1 MVHCLQIDSSP
12 RGSSQNT
19 KRFLGIDVGAETIK
33 LVELVHDAGGLRWS
47 RRRLAEHDKKPTE
60 RLRALLQEWDWASVA
75 SAAVSGRLGKLVR
88 LPQVPTPQAQARACR
103 YLAGDQPATVVSIG
117 SHGFSVLELRA
128 GGVEVFRENSR
139 CSQGTGNFLRQLVE
153 RFSLTI
159 EEASAIAAAT
169 DGAAPLSGR
178 CPVILKSDMTHLA
191 NKGEDRARILAGLFD
206 AVAENVL
213 VLLKPDISPPR
224 LVLVGGVSRAPRIQ
238 RAIGAFATAHAMT
251 LLALPEEAGLYFE
264 ALGCAL
270 IAAERGAAEP
280 VPALES
286 LIALP
291 PETQLERVPPLAA
304 SLNQVHRL
312 TRRPPAPVEEP
323 SHGPLILGF
332 DIGSTGSKAVAID
345 AATCD
350 LRWEDYRDT
359 LGNPVAAAQALL
371 ERFQHSRAGE
381 APVLAVGVTGSGREI
396 VGSLLANCYGK
407 EAVCVLNEIAAHAAG
422 AVHYDPRVDTIFEI
436 GGQDAKYSRLADGRV
451 VDCAMNEAC
460 SAGTG
465 SFIAE
470 QGRKF
475 AGIRDVVQLGQ
486 EALAACEGVSLGQH
500 CSVFMAEIIDN
511 AVAAGVDQRTII
523 AGLYDSIVQNYL
535 HRVKGNRTVGKVIF
549 CQGMPFSSDA
559 LAAAVAR
566 QTGSDVIIP
575 PSPGTVGALGIALL
589 AQRELPLAGLRA
601 LDLPRFLTARVGA
614 KDTFAC
620 KATTGC
626 GAPGNRCRIERLQT
640 VVADRRQV
648 FTWGGGCALHDRG
661 TRRKK
666 LPDLALDPFREREEL
681 IQRLISGLSSRRAGE
696 TAAHRHTVALS
707 DEFMLKGLFPFF
719 ATFLHEL
726 GLTLRFVG
734 GCDQAALKRGI
745 QDCHV
750 PFCAPMQQF
759 HGLVSRMAETGAEQ
773 VFLPMIRSL
782 PRVDGEP
789 HAGTCPIAQAS
800 PDLLRWDLKET
811 ATTRVLSPVIDVG
824 AGNLES
830 AAFLAGC
837 AQLAAQAGCPGEDW
851 KRAHRRAAAAQ
862 AQFEH
867 ACDDIGR
874 RALDFCQAHGIAPV
888 VVLGRPYTIYNTV
901 LNSNVPALLREQG
914 AIGIPL
920 DCYPV
925 DDAVPTFKDMYWS
938 HGQRIL
944 RAAHQIRRA
953 RGVYSLY
960 CSNYSCGP
968 DSFNLHFFAYIME
981 GKPFA
986 VIETDGH
993 SGDAGTKTRIEA
1005 FLHCVGMD
1013 LPAAT
1018 AGTSLRDFHQVERQP
1033 ASLPEILRQ
1042 SETLLIPWIGP
1053 SSQAVAA
1060 ALQGLGLPAESLPMP
1075 DAESLRRGRR
1085 HTSGKECLPMC
1096 LTLGN
1101 LLQRLERERT
1111 TDRRFALLMTTTNGP
1126 CREGCYNLLN
1136 QITLERLGWADR
1148 VRIWSPADTGYFDD
1162 LPGGLSAL
1170 IFTAM
1175 MASDLLQGALHDVRP
1190 VEIRPGAARQIY
1202 DRNFARL
1209 LREIQS
1215 IVTGDLSLPAALWQV
1230 ATGRLFGLRRLL
1242 ADAAGEFAL
1251 VRTARALPTV
1261 LVVGEVYVRGDAFA
1275 NNFIVDQLE
1284 ARGLRA
1290 RLAPLNEWL
1299 EYSDLAARSNDPG
1312 FHLGARVG
1320 SAVQQRI
1327 QNLIYT
1333 AVAPLLG
1340 WPERPLVRHS
1350 LEAAGCYLRTD
1361 LEGEAVL
1368 TIGGPVDDWR
1378 RGRIDA
1384 VVSVGPLEC
1393 MPNKIAEAQLFHAAE
1408 KEGLLSLTL
1417 SLNGD
1422 PADAGALD
1430 NFAFAVH
1437 ARFAGGRSRP
1447 GAVRPTVNH
1456 GSNGLPL
1463 APPMAARP

>member
-1 MVHCLQIDSSP
+1 
-12 RGSSQNT
+12 
-19 KRFLGIDVGAETIK
+19 
-33 LVELVHDAGGLRWS
+33 
-47 RRRLAEHDKKPTE
+47 
-60 RLRALLQEWDWASVA
+60 
-75 SAAVSGRLGKLVR
+75 
-88 LPQVPTPQAQARACR
+88 
-103 YLAGDQPATVVSIG
+103 
-117 SHGFSVLELRA
+117 
-128 GGVEVFRENSR
+128 
-139 CSQGTGNFLRQLVE
+139 
-153 RFSLTI
+153 
-159 EEASAIAAAT
+159 
-169 DGAAPLSGR
+169 
-178 CPVILKSDMTHLA
+178 
-191 NKGEDRARILAGLFD
+191 
-206 AVAENVL
+206 
-213 VLLKPDISPPR
+213 
-224 LVLVGGVSRAPRIQ
+224 
-238 RAIGAFATAHAMT
+238 
-251 LLALPEEAGLYFE
+251 
-264 ALGCAL
+264 
-270 IAAERGAAEP
+270 
-280 VPALES
+280 
-286 LIALP
+286 
-291 PETQLERVPPLAA
+291 
-304 SLNQVHRL
+304 
-312 TRRPPAPVEEP
+312 
-323 SHGPLILGF
+323 
-332 DIGSTGSKAVAID
+332 
-345 AATCD
+345 
-350 LRWEDYRDT
+350 
-359 LGNPVAAAQALL
+359 
-371 ERFQHSRAGE
+371 
-381 APVLAVGVTGSGREI
+381 
-396 VGSLLANCYGK
+396 
-407 EAVCVLNEIAAHAAG
+407 
-422 AVHYDPRVDTIFEI
+422 
-436 GGQDAKYSRLADGRV
+436 
-451 VDCAMNEAC
+451 
-460 SAGTG
+460 
-465 SFIAE
+465 
-470 QGRKF
+470 
-475 AGIRDVVQLGQ
+475 
-486 EALAACEGVSLGQH
+486 
-500 CSVFMAEIIDN
+500 
-511 AVAAGVDQRTII
+511 
-523 AGLYDSIVQNYL
+523 
-535 HRVKGNRTVGKVIF
+535 
-549 CQGMPFSSDA
+549 
-559 LAAAVAR
+559 
-566 QTGSDVIIP
+566 
-575 PSPGTVGALGIALL
+575 
-589 AQRELPLAGLRA
+589 
-601 LDLPRFLTARVGA
+601 
-614 KDTFAC
+614 
-620 KATTGC
+620 
-626 GAPGNRCRIERLQT
+626 
-640 VVADRRQV
+640 
-648 FTWGGGCALHDRG
+648 
-661 TRRKK
+661 
-666 LPDLALDPFREREEL
+666 
-681 IQRLISGLSSRRAGE
+681 
-696 TAAHRHTVALS
+696 
-707 DEFMLKGLFPFF
+707 MLKGLFPFF

-726 GLTLRFVG
+726 GLTLRFAG

-759 HGLVSRMAETGAEQ
+759 HGLVSRMAETGADQ

-811 ATTRVLSPVIDVG
+811 ATARVLSPVIDVG

-851 KRAHRRAAAAQ
+851 KRAHRRAAGAQ

-874 RALDFCQAHGIAPV
+874 RALDFCQAQGIAPV

-1018 AGTSLRDFHQVERQP
+1018 AGTSLRDFHRVERQP

-1060 ALQGLGLPAESLPMP
+1060 TLQGLGLPAESLPMP
-1075 DAESLRRGRR
+1075 DAEALRRGRR

-1101 LLQRLERERT
+1101 LLQRLERDRA
-1111 TDRRFALLMTTTNGP
+1111 TDRRFVLLMTTTNGP

-1190 VEIRPGAARQIY
+1190 VEIRPGAAREIY
-1202 DRNFARL
+1202 DRNLARL

-1261 LVVGEVYVRGDAFA
+1261 LVVGEVYVRCDAFA

-1327 QNLIYT
+1327 QNLTYT
-1333 AVAPLLG
+1333 AVAPPLD

-1350 LEAAGCYLRTD
+1350 LEAGSAYLRTD

-1368 TIGGPVDDWR
+1368 TIGGPVDEWR
-1378 RGRIDA
+1378 RGRIAA

-1393 MPNKIAEAQLFHAAE
+1393 MPNKIAAAQLFHAAE

-1447 GAVRPTVNH
+1447 GAVLPTVNH
-1456 GSNGLPL
+1456 GAPL
-1463 APPMAARP
+1463 APPVAARP

>member
-33 LVELVHDAGGLRWS
+33 LVELVHDAGGLRCS

-60 RLRALLQEWDWASVA
+60 RLRALLQEWDLASVA

-139 CSQGTGNFLRQLVE
+139 CAQGTGNFLRQLVE

-159 EEASAIAAAT
+159 EEASAIATAT

-280 VPALES
+280 MPALES
-286 LIALP
+286 LITLQ

-304 SLNQVHRL
+304 SLSRVHRL
-312 TRRPPAPVEEP
+312 TRRPPAPADETSP
-323 SHGPLILGF
+323 GPLILGF
-332 DIGSTGSKAVAID
+332 DIGSTGSKAIAID
-345 AATCD
+345 AATGD

-359 LGNPVAAAQALL
+359 LGNPVGAAQALL
-371 ERFQHSRAGE
+371 ERFQHGGAGGQ
-381 APVLAVGVTGSGREI
+381 PVLAVGVTGSGREI

-436 GGQDAKYSRLADGRV
+436 GGQDAKYSRLAEGRV

-486 EALAACEGVSLGQH
+486 EALAAREGVSLGQH

-589 AQRELPLAGLRA
+589 AQRELPLAALRA

-620 KATTGC
+620 RATTGC
-626 GAPGNRCRIERLQT
+626 GAPGNRCQIERLQT

-681 IQRLISGLSSRRAGE
+681 IQRLISSLASRRAGE
-696 TAAHRHTVALS
+696 TAAHRRTVALS

-726 GLTLRFVG
+726 GLTLRFAG

-759 HGLVSRMAETGAEQ
+759 HGLVSRMAETGADQ

-811 ATTRVLSPVIDVG
+811 ATARVLSPVIDVG

-851 KRAHRRAAAAQ
+851 KRAHRRAAGAQ

-874 RALDFCQAHGIAPV
+874 RALDFCQAQGIAPV

-1018 AGTSLRDFHQVERQP
+1018 AGTSLRDFHRVERQP

-1075 DAESLRRGRR
+1075 DAEALRRGRR

-1101 LLQRLERERT
+1101 LLQRLERDRA
-1111 TDRRFALLMTTTNGP
+1111 TDRRFVLLMTTTNGP

-1190 VEIRPGAARQIY
+1190 VELRPGAAREIY

-1261 LVVGEVYVRGDAFA
+1261 LVVGEVYVRCDAFA

-1327 QNLIYT
+1327 QNLTYT
-1333 AVAPLLG
+1333 AVAPPLG
-1340 WPERPLVRHS
+1340 WPDRPLVRHS
-1350 LEAAGCYLRTD
+1350 LEAGGAYLRTD

-1368 TIGGPVDDWR
+1368 TIGGPVDEWR
-1378 RGRIDA
+1378 RGRIAA

-1456 GSNGLPL
+1456 GSPL
-1463 APPMAARP
+1463 APLVAARP

>member
-33 LVELVHDAGGLRWS
+33 LVELVHDAGGLRCS

-60 RLRALLQEWDWASVA
+60 RLRALLQEWDLASVA

-139 CSQGTGNFLRQLVE
+139 CAQGTGNFLRQLVE

-159 EEASAIAAAT
+159 EEASAIATAT

-238 RAIGAFATAHAMT
+238 RALGAFATAHAMT
-251 LLALPEEAGLYFE
+251 LLALSEEAGLYFE

-280 VPALES
+280 GPALEN

-291 PETQLERVPPLAA
+291 PETLLERVPPLAA

-312 TRRPPAPVEEP
+312 TRRPPDPADET
-323 SHGPLILGF
+323 SHGSLILGF

-345 AATCD
+345 AATGD
-350 LRWEDYRDT
+350 FRWEDYRDT
-359 LGNPVAAAQALL
+359 LGNPVSAAQTLL
-371 ERFQHSRAGE
+371 ERFQHSRAGGQ
-381 APVLAVGVTGSGREI
+381 PVLAVGVTGSGREI

-486 EALAACEGVSLGQH
+486 EALAAREGVSLGQH

-589 AQRELPLAGLRA
+589 AQRELPLAALRA

-626 GAPGNRCRIERLQT
+626 GAPGNRCQIERLQT

-696 TAAHRHTVALS
+696 TAAHRRTVALS

-726 GLTLRFVG
+726 GLTLRFAG

-759 HGLVSRMAETGAEQ
+759 HGLVSRMAETGADQ

-811 ATTRVLSPVIDVG
+811 ATARVLSPVIDVG

-851 KRAHRRAAAAQ
+851 KRAHRRAAGAQ

-874 RALDFCQAHGIAPV
+874 RALDFCQAQGIAPV

-1018 AGTSLRDFHQVERQP
+1018 AGTSLRDFHRVERQP

-1060 ALQGLGLPAESLPMP
+1060 TLQGLGLPAESLPMP
-1075 DAESLRRGRR
+1075 DAEALRRGRR

-1101 LLQRLERERT
+1101 LLQRLERDRA
-1111 TDRRFALLMTTTNGP
+1111 TDRRFVLLMTTTNGP

-1190 VEIRPGAARQIY
+1190 VEIRPGAAREIY
-1202 DRNFARL
+1202 DRNLARL

-1261 LVVGEVYVRGDAFA
+1261 LVVGEVYVRCDAFA

-1327 QNLIYT
+1327 QNLTYT
-1333 AVAPLLG
+1333 AVAPPLD

-1350 LEAAGCYLRTD
+1350 LEAGSAYLRTD

-1368 TIGGPVDDWR
+1368 TIGGPVDEWR
-1378 RGRIDA
+1378 RGRIAA

-1393 MPNKIAEAQLFHAAE
+1393 MPNKIAAAQLFHAAE

-1447 GAVRPTVNH
+1447 GAVLPTVNH
-1456 GSNGLPL
+1456 GAPL
-1463 APPMAARP
+1463 APPVAARP